1 MMMNMSAVK
10 QERQEFNTLK
20 TWDLKMKSVRRKNKM
35 VGTAERPRL
44 VVYRSLKNIYGQ
56 IIDDQAHKVLLAV
69 SNIGKSAPAETAKG
83 KTKTDKSYSV
93 GKALAEAAKKKK
105 IDTVIF
111 DRNGYLYHGRVK
123 AFAEGAREGGL
134 KF

>member
-1 MMMNMSAVK
+1 M
-10 QERQEFNTLK
+10 E
-20 TWDLKMKSVRRKNKM
+20 KSVRRKKKV

-56 IIDDQAHKVLLAV
+56 VIDDRDHKVLLAA
-69 SNIGKSAPAETAKG
+69 SNVGKSVSSEVSKA
-83 KTKTDKSYSV
+83 KTKTDKSFAV
-93 GKALAEAAKKKK
+93 GKVLAEAAKKKK
-105 IDTVIF
+105 IDRVIF

-123 AFAEGAREGGL
+123 AFAEGLRKGGL